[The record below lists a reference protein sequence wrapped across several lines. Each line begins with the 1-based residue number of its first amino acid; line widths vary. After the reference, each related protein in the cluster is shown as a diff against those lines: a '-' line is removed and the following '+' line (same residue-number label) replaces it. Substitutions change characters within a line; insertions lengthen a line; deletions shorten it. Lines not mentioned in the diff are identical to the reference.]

1 MGFFGA
7 MGRIIAGKPV
17 YTPEDIPGEQS
28 VASQAM
34 PQSPAAS
41 AGPKMIPQIHLGRV
55 ESHLQGG
62 RLDMYGDM
70 ENPSTELVFI
80 DKLALLG
87 QHREVD
93 RELRPGERHQVLLYS
108 SAPIVAAPQ
117 GYLELQY
124 RKQADGDYFKA
135 FYQIRF
141 ERTQHGFEIT
151 EFRQAGTV
159 KDI

>member
-1 MGFFGA
+1 MGFFSA
-7 MGRIIAGKPV
+7 MGRIITGKPV
-17 YTPEDIPGEQS
+17 YTPQDVSGSRLE
-28 VASQAM
+28 A
-34 PQSPAAS
+34 PQPVPS
-41 AGPKMIPQIHLGRV
+41 APTAPVEPKIIPQIHLGRV

-62 RLDMYGDM
+62 RLDIYGDM

-93 RELRPGERHQVLLYS
+93 RELKPGERHQVLLYS
-108 SAPIVAAPQ
+108 GAPLTATPQ

-124 RKQADGDYFKA
+124 RKQIDGDYFKA

-141 ERTQHGFEIT
+141 ERNQHGFEVT
-151 EFRQAGTV
+151 EFHQVGAV